1 MHGVVLNCVA
11 VDFLTFFFFMVFS
24 GPKFSLG
31 TDEPKSL
38 LEDMPSSDTDINLEI
53 SFAEQAANLK
63 DSSVG
68 KIYKSG
74 GGDTLLPVGF
84 LIYSSLFLARG
95 TV

>member
-1 MHGVVLNCVA
+1 
-11 VDFLTFFFFMVFS
+11 MVFS

-31 TDEPKSL
+31 TDEQKSL

-68 KIYKSG
+68 KMYKGG
-74 GGDTLLPVGF
+74 GGDTLLPVGDFYLF
-84 LIYSSLFLARG
+84 LFFLARG
-95 TV
+95 TVWVIFF